1 MANPEDNNVYYFEAI
16 ALPFGSVSSVIGF
29 NRAARALRMILTR
42 LFRLVVTNFF
52 DDFCQIELAPLS
64 NGAWQTAELVL
75 SLLGW
80 RVSMGDEKRKP
91 FSKRFEILGAIVT
104 LPSPGGTTIEVT
116 SKESRLLQ
124 LKQQVDLYAAGHTYG
139 RTTQLACQLLHKFG
153 GQGPSVTVTPEL
165 VHVVSEAL
173 SLLMEAKPRLVQ
185 SWSECPPVLLFTD
198 GAVEDS
204 LQSVTHGAV
213 LVDPWKQRS
222 FFMGDHIP
230 GDFVKL
236 WTRSG
241 KKQVI
246 AQAEIFPVVIAKST
260 WNQILEGRSILWFLD
275 NESARMSLVRNFS
288 PILDSFFLA
297 ECAYGRFGPIQEL
310 VQQSAIEKQSIGQC
324 LTTPILGVPKLG
336 QVSS

>member
-1 MANPEDNNVYYFEAI
+1 MLES
-16 ALPFGSVSSVIGF
+16 LKG
-29 NRAARALRMILTR
+29 R
-42 LFRLVVTNFF
+42 L
-52 DDFCQIELAPLS
+52 
-64 NGAWQTAELVL
+64 
-75 SLLGW
+75 
-80 RVSMGDEKRKP
+80 
-91 FSKRFEILGAIVT
+91 
-104 LPSPGGTTIEVT
+104 
-116 SKESRLLQ
+116 
-124 LKQQVDLYAAGHTYG
+124 LYAAGHTYG

-185 SWSECPPVLLFTD
+185 SWSECQPVLVFTD

-213 LVDPWKQRS
+213 LVDPWRQQS

-246 AQAEIFPVVIAKST
+246 AQAEIFPVVKAKST
-260 WNQILEGRSILWFLD
+260 WNQILEGRSIPWFLD
-275 NESARMSLVRNFS
+275 NESARISLVRNFS
-288 PILDSFFLA
+288 PILDSFFLLQLNA
-297 ECAYGRFGPIQEL
+297 RMDVL
-310 VQQSAIEKQSIGQC
+310 VQSRNWYSKVPSKSNPSDSASRLQFSEYRNSVRSVPDYSLALKALENSWKLVELIEKGS
-324 LTTPILGVPKLG
+324 
-336 QVSS
+336 

>member
-1 MANPEDNNVYYFEAI
+1 MLES
-16 ALPFGSVSSVIGF
+16 LKG
-29 NRAARALRMILTR
+29 R
-42 LFRLVVTNFF
+42 L
-52 DDFCQIELAPLS
+52 
-64 NGAWQTAELVL
+64 
-75 SLLGW
+75 
-80 RVSMGDEKRKP
+80 
-91 FSKRFEILGAIVT
+91 
-104 LPSPGGTTIEVT
+104 
-116 SKESRLLQ
+116 
-124 LKQQVDLYAAGHTYG
+124 LYAAGHTYG

-173 SLLMEAKPRLVQ
+173 YLLMEAKPRLVQ
-185 SWSECPPVLLFTD
+185 SWSECQPVLVFTD

-213 LVDPWKQRS
+213 LVDPWRQQS

-288 PILDSFFLA
+288 PILDSSCF
-297 ECAYGRFGPIQEL
+297 
-310 VQQSAIEKQSIGQC
+310 S
-324 LTTPILGVPKLG
+324 
-336 QVSS
+336 

>member
-1 MANPEDNNVYYFEAI
+1 MLES
-16 ALPFGSVSSVIGF
+16 LKG
-29 NRAARALRMILTR
+29 R
-42 LFRLVVTNFF
+42 L
-52 DDFCQIELAPLS
+52 
-64 NGAWQTAELVL
+64 
-75 SLLGW
+75 
-80 RVSMGDEKRKP
+80 
-91 FSKRFEILGAIVT
+91 
-104 LPSPGGTTIEVT
+104 
-116 SKESRLLQ
+116 
-124 LKQQVDLYAAGHTYG
+124 LYAAGHTYG

-185 SWSECPPVLLFTD
+185 SWSECQPVLVFTD

-213 LVDPWKQRS
+213 LVDPWRQQS

-246 AQAEIFPVVIAKST
+246 AQAEIFPVVKAKST
-260 WNQILEGRSILWFLD
+260 WNQILEGRSIPWFLD
-275 NESARMSLVRNFS
+275 NESSRISLVRNFS
-288 PILDSFFLA
+288 PILDSFFLLQLNA
-297 ECAYGRFGPIQEL
+297 RMDVL
-310 VQQSAIEKQSIGQC
+310 VQSRNWYSRVPSKSNPSIG
-324 LTTPILGVPKLG
+324 
-336 QVSS
+336 

>member
-42 LFRLVVTNFF
+42 LFKLVVTNLF
-52 DDFCQIELAPLS
+52 DDFCQIELAPIS
-64 NGAWQTAELVL
+64 DGAWKTAELVL
-75 SLLGW
+75 TLLGW
-80 RVSMGDEKRKP
+80 RISMGDEKRKA

-104 LPSPGGTTIEVT
+104 FPPPGGETIEVT
-116 SKESRLLQ
+116 NKESRLLQ
-124 LKQQVDLYAAGHTYG
+124 LKQQVNELKGFLKATAPRAILESLKGRLLYAAGHTYG

-185 SWSECPPVLLFTD
+185 SWSEVPPILLFTD

-204 LQSVTHGAV
+204 LKSVTHGAV
-213 LVDPWKQRS
+213 LVDPWKQQS
-222 FFMGDHIP
+222 FFMGDNIP
-230 GDFVKL
+230 SDFVQL

-246 AQAEIFPVVIAKST
+246 AQAEIFPVVIAKATWST
-260 WNQILEGRSILWFLD
+260 SLEGRSILWFLD

-288 PILDSFFLA
+288 PILDSFFPSA
-297 ECAYGRFGPIQEL
+297 TECSHGR
-310 VQQSAIEKQSIGQC
+310 
-324 LTTPILGVPKLG
+324 
-336 QVSS
+336 